1 MLSLILFGVLIF
13 IIVCFAI
20 ALYNR
25 NIEKYKPAKRMTSNA
40 PLSNCISGC
49 DFMFKV
55 CSPRYDSYSCLK
67 MREVC
72 ETNCDMNP
80 IAAY

>member
-1 MLSLILFGVLIF
+1 MLLILSIIAVLISLI
-13 IIVCFAI
+13 
-20 ALYNR
+20 ALLYYFDVSG
-25 NIEKYKPAKRMTSNA
+25 EKYKPAKRITSNA

-67 MREVC
+67 MKEVC
-72 ETNCDMNP
+72 EKNCDMNP